1 MPPVVPSDVGTC
13 SRRRVSTERQR
24 SPSSSEVR
32 PGRIRSTA
40 RASASPNPGGSS
52 RARPAPSRSWGSADE
67 EGRGDRRRDDAL
79 PPAAPRDWKGDV
91 LRGDQDGARLGGP
104 HPRRRRHG
112 RERDRAGRLRRRP
125 HEGRVPR
132 GRLRRLPE
140 TVHPRLHRRR
150 DRRLQHDRG
159 MVARRLRPRGRRAGR
174 ERGEDVLVP
183 AAPAERVR
191 AHLGPDPGPA
201 AQTEPGLDLRHGD
214 EPLHARVRGEEGGYR
229 PRRREE
235 QAERGRP
242 SVRAARGPEHHGG
255 RRPRERGDGLARAA
269 IGHQPSK
276 RRSFGGRPGVGGFHP
291 PPEDQGPRVG
301 LRSRLVHRLHD
312 VDRPGPVLPRI
323 RGSGREAGVQD
334 GEDHRPSEAD
344 RLRGAI
350 RSLRLQGAPP
360 PRGPAAREERGG
372 ADFDPG
378 RRHGAGRGPSC
389 LSLRRS
395 PGGGESDCRDD
406 GPEDWRDVLATPE
419 PGGEATDSAR
429 GSHRGRPGLGRS
441 HAVRLRRGD
450 VVMSERITK
459 WPGVEL
465 SAADLSE
472 GKVTQ
477 TRFRPNAKYAWS
489 AGEAM
494 SRFLAELQD
503 GRLIARTCR
512 SCKRI
517 LFPPRM
523 FCEECFLPTDRWTYI
538 QDTGTIETF
547 SVSYL
552 DTDAKRIPDPILVGV
567 ISLDGASPK
576 MGMMHYFGEMTKDE
590 IRIGMRVK
598 AVWKPWEERRGS
610 VLDIKYFAP
619 LREGEK

>member
-1 MPPVVPSDVGTC
+1 M
-13 SRRRVSTERQR
+13 
-24 SPSSSEVR
+24 
-32 PGRIRSTA
+32 
-40 RASASPNPGGSS
+40 
-52 RARPAPSRSWGSADE
+52 
-67 EGRGDRRRDDAL
+67 
-79 PPAAPRDWKGDV
+79 
-91 LRGDQDGARLGGP
+91 
-104 HPRRRRHG
+104 PRR
-112 RERDRAGRLRRRP
+112 
-125 HEGRVPR
+125 
-132 GRLRRLPE
+132 
-140 TVHPRLHRRR
+140 
-150 DRRLQHDRG
+150 
-159 MVARRLRPRGRRAGR
+159 
-174 ERGEDVLVP
+174 
-183 AAPAERVR
+183 
-191 AHLGPDPGPA
+191 
-201 AQTEPGLDLRHGD
+201 
-214 EPLHARVRGEEGGYR
+214 
-229 PRRREE
+229 
-235 QAERGRP
+235 
-242 SVRAARGPEHHGG
+242 
-255 RRPRERGDGLARAA
+255 
-269 IGHQPSK
+269 
-276 RRSFGGRPGVGGFHP
+276 
-291 PPEDQGPRVG
+291 
-301 LRSRLVHRLHD
+301 
-312 VDRPGPVLPRI
+312 
-323 RGSGREAGVQD
+323 
-334 GEDHRPSEAD
+334 
-344 RLRGAI
+344 
-350 RSLRLQGAPP
+350 
-360 PRGPAAREERGG
+360 
-372 ADFDPG
+372 
-378 RRHGAGRGPSC
+378 C
-389 LSLRRS
+389 
-395 PGGGESDCRDD
+395 
-406 GPEDWRDVLATPE
+406 
-419 PGGEATDSAR
+419 
-429 GSHRGRPGLGRS
+429 
-441 HAVRLRRGD
+441 D